1 METQDF
7 KIELMDYIY
16 GEMSSERRKE
26 FEQKLSEDEDLRK
39 EFEALKSVR
48 QELNILKDKEVMEP
62 FSTWRKPRSPYW
74 FRVRSNR
81 KMVVFRPVTAVAAS
95 LVILLILG
103 YIMNFSISL
112 NDQGLSLGFSNQVQT
127 NEERLLVEEDVK
139 KLVQDALLDNNK
151 MLLTKLTKAE
161 NFYNDKFIAM
171 ETTLSNAIIT
181 QEKSVVTN
189 EDLQRFFAD
198 AENKNTKMMR
208 DYLRFSTDKQQEY
221 FKTMLTQFN
230 EFMQDQRSKD
240 LTIIRNSLIELKQN
254 QHMQKQETDNVLASL
269 ISTVNQNKN

>member
-1 METQDF
+1 M
-7 KIELMDYIY
+7 
-16 GEMSSERRKE
+16 
-26 FEQKLSEDEDLRK
+26 
-39 EFEALKSVR
+39 
-48 QELNILKDKEVMEP
+48 
-62 FSTWRKPRSPYW
+62 
-74 FRVRSNR
+74 
-81 KMVVFRPVTAVAAS
+81 
-95 LVILLILG
+95 ILG
-103 YIMNFSISL
+103 YITNFSISL

-127 NEERLLVEEDVK
+127 IEERILVEEDVK
-139 KLVQDALLDNNK
+139 KLVQDALVDNNK

-171 ETTLSNAIIT
+171 GTTLSNAIIT

-198 AENKNTKMMR
+198 AENKNTDMMR
-208 DYLRFSTDKQQEY
+208 DYLRFSSDKQQEY